1 MADFNQAVQKTLVHE
16 GGYQNDPKDWANW
29 RGGKTVM
36 EKYLSTKDSSLLVNL
51 IGTKYGITAQ
61 DMPELDAN
69 GMRNLT
75 PEQATAYYQEAYWKQ
90 GYSQINN
97 QLLAEK
103 LFDMGVLFGVGTAV
117 KLLQISMQHAI
128 AVVSDGNFG
137 PNTLNATNQIGDLNE
152 YKQVLLAHI
161 VNVVTNNPGDAVFVQ
176 GWTNRVNS

>member
-1 MADFNQAVQKTLVHE
+1 MADFQQAVQKTLVHE
-16 GGYQNDPKDWANW
+16 GGFTNNPHDK
-29 RGGKTVM
+29 GGP
-36 EKYLSTKDSSLLVNL
+36 
-51 IGTKYGITAQ
+51 TKYGITQA
-61 DMPELDAN
+61 DMPGVNIADI
-69 GMRNLT
+69 T
-75 PEQATAYYQEAYWKQ
+75 QEQAITYYSEHYWKDL
-90 GYSQINN
+90 YSQIKD
-97 QLLAEK
+97 QLMAEK
-103 LFDMGVLFGVGTAV
+103 IFDMGVLFGVGTAV